1 MKNALFLGFFLACA
15 TPSFAKSVSVGPAE
29 RPAMLKLPKQ
39 YDGNKKL
46 PLILMLHGRANQPAT
61 ADLLLGLSRSQN
73 DHGYL
78 LLMPTGTTRPS
89 DGQTFWNAT
98 PECCDTDKTGV
109 DDSQYLQDLV
119 RETIAAYNVDESRV
133 YIYGHSN
140 GGFMGYRLA
149 CDTDGLFKGVVSLA
163 GSTFADTALCK
174 TETPINI
181 LQVHGSDDSIVPF
194 DTAGT
199 EKVYPGAFGT
209 LDFWAQRNGCQTL
222 VEKQK
227 SQDLLLIKWEIVPDA
242 NGKLRPSGSLSDF
255 LTPGLAKETDTF
267 TYNDCEGG
275 TRTGLWRIRGADHA
289 PIMLGRDYV
298 GKTLRFI
305 EGK

>member
-1 MKNALFLGFFLACA
+1 MKNAFFLSLILAFSA
-15 TPSFAKSVSVGPAE
+15 PSMARTISVGPTE

-39 YDGNKKL
+39 YDGKKKL
-46 PLILMLHGRANQPAT
+46 PLVLMLHGRGNQPET
-61 ADLLLGLSRSQN
+61 ADTLLGLSRSQN

-98 PECCDTDKTGV
+98 PECCDADNTGV

-119 RETIAAYNVDESRV
+119 RDTIAAYSVDENRV

-149 CDTDGLFKGVVSLA
+149 CDTNGLFKGVVSLA
-163 GSTFADTALCK
+163 GSTFADTTLCK

-194 DTAGT
+194 ETKGT
-199 EKVYPGAFGT
+199 DKVYPGAFGT
-209 LDFWAQRNGCQTL
+209 LAFWAERNGCQTL
-222 VEKQK
+222 VEKPK
-227 SQDLLLIKWEIVPDA
+227 SQDLLLIKWELLPDE
-242 NGKLRPSGSLSDF
+242 NGKLKPSGSLSDF
-255 LTPGLAKETDTF
+255 LTPGLANETDTY
-267 TYNDCEGG
+267 TYNDCAGG
-275 TRTGLWRIRGADHA
+275 TRTALWKIRGADHA
-289 PIMLGRDYV
+289 PIMIGRDYV
-298 GKTLRFI
+298 GKTLRFL
-305 EGK
+305 ENK